1 MLPAVVLASSASIS
15 PFCILHIFQI
25 DQRTCMNQ
33 RHISDSS
40 KSLSSLVAAQIK
52 AVTETTYI
60 GLRTSIFIFCLGV
73 RSPCL
78 ITAMTQR
85 SSILKSVRIINII
98 SYILQISSIN
108 QHPVNSLGVMMKTS
122 QLSVILD
129 KLYREIKKE
138 HNLTLNATGKRQK
151 TMSTICWL
159 NTEYSHV
166 NTIERLN
173 TS

>member
-1 MLPAVVLASSASIS
+1 
-15 PFCILHIFQI
+15 
-25 DQRTCMNQ
+25 
-33 RHISDSS
+33 
-40 KSLSSLVAAQIK
+40 
-52 AVTETTYI
+52 
-60 GLRTSIFIFCLGV
+60 
-73 RSPCL
+73 
-78 ITAMTQR
+78 
-85 SSILKSVRIINII
+85 
-98 SYILQISSIN
+98 
-108 QHPVNSLGVMMKTS
+108 MKTS